1 MTKKLLNSKILLSLG
16 FIALFIICEMAI
28 LEFAHM
34 RQVGFSKIIN
44 VAGRQRMLSQR
55 ITLLLHE
62 SKLERESI
70 THDLNLF
77 NDSHQFLL
85 KSIPSPSLLRDTS
98 ALSNH
103 YQEVLNPLV
112 AKFLNEANFLKYE
125 SKSPHLKVFTKLS
138 KNEFLKEL
146 DTAVKLF
153 EGYSRER
160 IQETRVLTFA
170 LSLLSLIVI
179 ILSYILILAPL
190 RDYIL
195 RTQKEL
201 EEREKT
207 ALSEAHFKSM
217 FLANMSHE
225 LRTPLNGVLGVA
237 DLLAS
242 TPLSK
247 DQVDYLKIINQ
258 SGETLLGVVNNI
270 LDLTKLELGQV
281 ELDEVIFS
289 PKDLLESYEKSFQ
302 YILLSKGID
311 YQLELSDR
319 LPPFLLG
326 DKLRINQVLN
336 NLIGNAIKFT
346 SQGTV
351 KVQAHYNHSQFV
363 LSISDTGIGMTEDQK
378 KNIFNPFS
386 QADIS
391 TTRKFG
397 GTGLGLTIVHEI
409 VSLMNGEIAC
419 ESQIGEG
426 TTFTVK
432 FPLKESQ
439 IPPYKREATPEGS
452 FTEKNVLV
460 VDDNKI
466 NLNLMVKVLERM
478 KINVTPALGGE
489 EAIEKAK
496 EEVFDLIFMDYHMP
510 NLDGIETTK
519 IIRNIEGYREI
530 PIIAL
535 TADVQDKTKEEVL
548 RAGMRELIS
557 KPVRKAELHL
567 LLKKY
572 L

>member
-1 MTKKLLNSKILLSLG
+1 
-16 FIALFIICEMAI
+16 
-28 LEFAHM
+28 
-34 RQVGFSKIIN
+34 
-44 VAGRQRMLSQR
+44 
-55 ITLLLHE
+55 
-62 SKLERESI
+62 
-70 THDLNLF
+70 
-77 NDSHQFLL
+77 
-85 KSIPSPSLLRDTS
+85 
-98 ALSNH
+98 
-103 YQEVLNPLV
+103 
-112 AKFLNEANFLKYE
+112 
-125 SKSPHLKVFTKLS
+125 
-138 KNEFLKEL
+138 
-146 DTAVKLF
+146 
-153 EGYSRER
+153 
-160 IQETRVLTFA
+160 
-170 LSLLSLIVI
+170 
-179 ILSYILILAPL
+179 
-190 RDYIL
+190 
-195 RTQKEL
+195 
-201 EEREKT
+201 
-207 ALSEAHFKSM
+207 
-217 FLANMSHE
+217 
-225 LRTPLNGVLGVA
+225 
-237 DLLAS
+237 
-242 TPLSK
+242 
-247 DQVDYLKIINQ
+247 
-258 SGETLLGVVNNI
+258 
-270 LDLTKLELGQV
+270 
-281 ELDEVIFS
+281 
-289 PKDLLESYEKSFQ
+289 
-302 YILLSKGID
+302 
-311 YQLELSDR
+311 
-319 LPPFLLG
+319 
-326 DKLRINQVLN
+326 
-336 NLIGNAIKFT
+336 
-346 SQGTV
+346 
-351 KVQAHYNHSQFV
+351 
-363 LSISDTGIGMTEDQK
+363 MTEDQK